1 MKTVILLLK
10 IILAIAAVGSIS
22 LGIYLYLHANDGAA
36 DHLWPLALT
45 MNAFITIISLLLF
58 TLEKR
63 GGQSKRLDGAHG
75 K

>member
-1 MKTVILLLK
+1 MKNVILLLK
-10 IILAIAAVGSIS
+10 IILAISAVGSIS

-36 DHLWPLALT
+36 GHLLPLALT
-45 MNAFITIISLLLF
+45 MNTFITIILLLLF

-63 GGQSKRLDGAHG
+63 MGQPKRLDSAHG